1 MVQVKRH
8 RSYSP
13 IGFLC
18 QAFFFPKESGAE
30 RYITKLK
37 TTAIIHIAIMDLFLR
52 AAIKDNPAIA
62 GVPVIIGGENG
73 EIKKGAIIA
82 VSPEAMALGLRP
94 GKSMRKAMK
103 AAPAVAAFLP
113 RYEAACAISDK
124 FFLILK
130 QTTSLMESFGPDE
143 AFLSITQRGTAP
155 GGDERVYVL
164 ADKLAAEVQGRLK
177 SELGLHT
184 LIGIAPNKPL
194 ARLAGLSAKKD
205 GIVTVTKNSAPAF
218 IKGLPIRRLPSMDKD
233 GERLLKALGMAT
245 VEELSKTPLLFF
257 EKNFGKSRGKI
268 IFESARARGPVEV
281 RPFFEPDGISDE
293 VTFDNGP
300 QGSSLIK
307 ETLYML
313 TESLTLRLKE
323 AKRLCRAISIK
334 ITFTDFACVVN
345 TLKLTEETDSFSST
359 WNAVLRLLE
368 DRPIK
373 GDILLVGLKLHS

>member
-1 MVQVKRH
+1 
-8 RSYSP
+8 
-13 IGFLC
+13 
-18 QAFFFPKESGAE
+18 
-30 RYITKLK
+30 
-37 TTAIIHIAIMDLFLR
+37 MDLFLT
-52 AAIKDNPAIA
+52 AAIKDNPGIE
-62 GVPVIIGGENG
+62 GVPVIIGGEDG

-82 VSPEAMALGLRP
+82 VSPEALALGLRP

-103 AAPAVAAFLP
+103 AVPGVAALLP
-113 RYEAACAISDK
+113 RYDAARALSEK
-124 FFLILK
+124 FFLILNEA
-130 QTTSLMESFGPDE
+130 TSIMESFGPDE
-143 AFLSITQRGTAP
+143 AFISITQRGTAP
-155 GGDERVYVL
+155 GGDERVYLL
-164 ADKLAAEVQGRLK
+164 ADKLAAEVQKRLK

-184 LIGIAPNKPL
+184 VIGIAPNKPL
-194 ARLAGLSAKKD
+194 ARLAGLSAQKD
-205 GIVTVTKNSAPAF
+205 GIVRVTKNSATAF
-218 IKGLPIRRLPSMDKD
+218 IKGLPIRKLPSMDRE
-233 GERLLKALGMAT
+233 GERLLKALGIAT

-257 EKNFGKSRGKI
+257 EKNFGKSRGRV

-281 RPFFEPDGISDE
+281 RPFFEPHGISDE

-345 TLKLTEETDSFSST
+345 TLELTEETDSFNST
-359 WNAVLRLLE
+359 WSAVLRLLE

-373 GDILLVGLKLHS
+373 GDILLIGLKLHL